1 MFKLKNYLLKSYSS
15 IFFSIFLPLITVASI
30 IILVQI
36 SQVTAIVQ
44 LNVGEM
50 FQLYIYILPQI
61 LFFTIPLSFFIAGV
75 LTINKLSNENE
86 MIVLFALGIN
96 PNRITFILFKL
107 SIFLTFILLMTSLVI
122 VPHTEQL
129 YKNFINFKKTTATFN
144 IKASEFGQKFGDW
157 MLYIGKE
164 NINKTYSNIA
174 LFKPEAKKREFL
186 VIADK
191 ARISN
196 QEMQL
201 KFKLLHGKA
210 FIYEG
215 DKLTQI
221 NFDKMQIND
230 TSILRQLRY
239 VNSIDYWKQSQS
251 SRAIRDMLFISV
263 MLSLFPILS
272 IPLFMAI
279 GVVNSRHQKS
289 FTYLFIF
296 IAISLYF
303 ALFIALSNLINYY
316 AIPLSAF
323 VWALGSYMLYRK
335 KILTR
340 Y

>member
-1 MFKLKNYLLKSYSS
+1 MFKLKNYLLKTYSS

-44 LNVGEM
+44 LSVKEM

-75 LTINKLSNENE
+75 MTINKLSSENE
-86 MIVLFALGIN
+86 MVVLFALGIN
-96 PNRITFILFKL
+96 PNRITAILFRL
-107 SIFLTFILLMTSLVI
+107 SIFLTFILLMTSLII
-122 VPHTEQL
+122 VPHTQQL

-157 MLYIGKE
+157 MLYIGTE
-164 NINKTYSNIA
+164 NINKTYSDVA
-174 LFKPEAKKREFL
+174 LFKPDNQKREFL

-196 QEMQL
+196 QDMQL
-201 KFKLLHGKA
+201 KFKLLHGKS
-210 FIYEG
+210 FIYE
-215 DKLTQI
+215 DEKLTQI

-230 TSILRQLRY
+230 TSILRQLQY
-239 VNSIDYWKQSQS
+239 VNSIEYWKGAQR

-272 IPLFMAI
+272 IPLFMAL
-279 GVVNSRHQKS
+279 GVVNSRHQRS

-303 ALFIALSNLINYY
+303 ALFISLSNVINYY
-316 AIPLSAF
+316 AIPLSALIWI
-323 VWALGSYMLYRK
+323 VGSYALYYK
-335 KILTR
+335 KILKR